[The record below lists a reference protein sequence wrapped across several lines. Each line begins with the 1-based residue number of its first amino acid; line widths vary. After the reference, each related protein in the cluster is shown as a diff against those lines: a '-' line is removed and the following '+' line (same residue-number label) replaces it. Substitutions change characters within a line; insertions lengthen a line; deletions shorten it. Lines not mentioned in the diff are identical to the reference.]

1 MGIKLKTV
9 DGRVQVEYKNKK
21 LGYNLVVGFIH
32 DYGDLGFMFR
42 LEYSLYSLSD
52 GKDLGAFLFSHL
64 NNQYFSCPLD
74 AEEEVKRV
82 IKLFEHLE
90 GIRAAKGKSYS
101 PREQ

>member
-9 DGRVQVEYKNKK
+9 DGRVQVEYRNKK
-21 LGYNLVVGFIH
+21 LGYNLVVGFIQ

-42 LEYSLYSLSD
+42 LKYSLYALSD

-90 GIRAAKGKSYS
+90 DMRAAKGK
-101 PREQ
+101 

>member
-1 MGIKLKTV
+1 MGIKIKTV
-9 DGRVQVEYKNKK
+9 DGRVQVKYRNKN

-42 LEYSLYSLSD
+42 LEYSLYALSD

-74 AEEEVKRV
+74 AEQEIKRV

-90 GIRAAKGKSYS
+90 GIRAAKGKIYS
-101 PREQ
+101 